1 MLNPPI
7 FAAPKGYGAVAQSV
21 EQRTENPC
29 VAGSIPAH
37 TTETLTV
44 MLGFFVL
51 EMGADWENKGI
62 RSPPGRTTHTTGAP
76 ILSGLFHATC
86 LIPATDLLITYID
99 LTFLVW
105 FYIQQVFLI
114 YFSFALGYVFSR
126 ISQTRIPFDKHE
138 QEKYPID
145 FPDPID
151 AIKFRKEQLGYQQ
164 KDLVSA
170 IGLKSRVSEI
180 LNWNKAK
187 S

>member
-1 MLNPPI
+1 LG
-7 FAAPKGYGAVAQSV
+7 KQGYPFSAWADDPHHWSPDFIGAFSCNLPYS
-21 EQRTENPC
+21 RN
-29 VAGSIPAH
+29 S
-37 TTETLTV
+37 
-44 MLGFFVL
+44 
-51 EMGADWENKGI
+51 
-62 RSPPGRTTHTTGAP
+62 
-76 ILSGLFHATC
+76 
-86 LIPATDLLITYID
+86 LLITYID

-105 FYIQQVFLI
+105 FYIQKVFLI
-114 YFSFALGYVFSR
+114 YFSFALGYVFSS

-151 AIKFRKEQLGYQQ
+151 IVKLRKEQLGYQQ